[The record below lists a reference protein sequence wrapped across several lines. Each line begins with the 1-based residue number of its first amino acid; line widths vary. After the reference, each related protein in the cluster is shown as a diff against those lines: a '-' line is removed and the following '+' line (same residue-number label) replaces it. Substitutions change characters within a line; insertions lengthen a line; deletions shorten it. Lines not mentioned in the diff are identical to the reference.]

1 MFFSGQRLTAAIVL
15 MAIIMLAGAI
25 IDVFFNNNWIHMMA
39 TSDVMFFGLFLV
51 AYVMA
56 PLLTRYMDHE

>member
-15 MAIIMLAGAI
+15 TAIIMLVGAI
-25 IDVFFNNNWIHMMA
+25 IDVFFNTNWIHMIA
-39 TSDVMFFGLFLV
+39 TSDVKFFDLFLV